1 MGKATNGCY
10 AVRPGSKL
18 TRKQEKAVKSD
29 LFWESL
35 GGNLDPQRYAVAVM
49 SVVLL
54 APVVFVPPFA
64 LVGAGVAPL
73 MGFSGELG
81 LLAGAAVGLVLC
93 AVPFIVFGALR
104 LPKQKRVRDLQTNGQ
119 VIFISE
125 RNLQL
130 AVSRAQEAVARL
142 PLSIR
147 SDVAFE
153 VAQHAWDLA
162 LVGARRRELQ
172 GMDVLSFGVAEAAEL
187 KQAQEQLIVA
197 QDGLVRQ
204 LEALT
209 KRAAKAGSLSGGDSE
224 RGVAAALSLAS
235 RLRQPSS
242 AAVAGP
248 LLDAYVEAYGESAK

>member
-73 MGFSGELG
+73 MGFSGEFG
-81 LLAGAAVGLVLC
+81 MLAGAAVGLVLC

-104 LPKQKRVRDLQTNGQ
+104 LPKQKRVRGLQTNGQ

-125 RNLQL
+125 RNLQG
-130 AVSRAQEAVARL
+130 AISRAQEAVSHL

-147 SDVAFE
+147 SDVALE
-153 VAQHAWDLA
+153 VEQHTWDLA
-162 LVGARRRELQ
+162 LVAARRRELRSV
-172 GMDVLSFGVAEAAEL
+172 DALSLGTAEAAEL
-187 KQAQEQLIVA
+187 KQAQEQLAVA
-197 QDGLVRQ
+197 QEGLVWQ
-204 LEALT
+204 LEGLT
-209 KRAAKAGSLSGGDSE
+209 RQAAKAGSLSGDGAE

-235 RLRQPSS
+235 RLRQPAPSTL
-242 AAVAGP
+242 AGP
-248 LLDAYVEAYGESAK
+248 LLDAYVEAYSENAK